1 MSKKTIYDLLEAL
14 DISADDLLLIGT
26 ADGERKVRAAVLLG
40 EMSGVEFATLSDVLE
55 GTRTDVAINPARG
68 VDLVDAWETKPPA
81 FASEQE
87 SIDGQRDDVTISP
100 ATQKAAIDEALQDI
114 DVDLPQIEITED
126 VTLGEEH
133 DGALLIASGDVE
145 VDCSD
150 VPEGFSCVVMR
161 WTQNV
166 TFVGAD
172 LYEAGLD
179 RIDTDG
185 RAASVTRTAKGV
197 WVNGCDDEA

>member
-40 EMSGVEFATLSDVLE
+40 EMSGVEFATLSDILE
-55 GTRTDVAINPARG
+55 GTRTDVAVNPARG

-114 DVDLPQIEITED
+114 DVEVPEIEVSGS
-126 VTLGEEH
+126 VTLDETH
-133 DGALLIASGDVE
+133 DGALLIASNGAT
-145 VDCSD
+145 VDCSQ
-150 VPEGFSCVVMR
+150 VSEGFTCVVLR
-161 WTQNV
+161 WDGTV
-166 TFVGAD
+166 EFTGAD
-172 LYEAGLD
+172 LYENGFNV
-179 RIDTDG
+179 IGTDG
-185 RAASVTRTAKGV
+185 RAASVRATEKGI
-197 WVNGCDDEA
+197 WVNGCDDET